1 MAEQCANL
9 PSLRP
14 LSAPRKISP
23 ARRALP
29 GGTKQGGEKERSGS
43 SAGHVLT
50 LKMWL
55 CEELKYPRREV
66 KTTTKLQQFLLMRKK
81 ICKYGSTN
89 ACNRDRQRL
98 EILQKMSQQQGCVF
112 PKLFYRPLK
121 MLLHEITSGSFTN
134 PSAWEIYATRI
145 HLFPA
150 NCTFISSSCLCKAM
164 QAEAWSGASQAVPHA
179 LLSVC
184 RALMAVP
191 SPAGGCSC
199 SLHLGKKDLGPIV

>member
-1 MAEQCANL
+1 M
-9 PSLRP
+9 
-14 LSAPRKISP
+14 
-23 ARRALP
+23 
-29 GGTKQGGEKERSGS
+29 
-43 SAGHVLT
+43 LT

-199 SLHLGKKDLGPIV
+199 SLRLGKKDLGPIV

>member
-1 MAEQCANL
+1 MVFKVPNIFFL
-9 PSLRP
+9 
-14 LSAPRKISP
+14 
-23 ARRALP
+23 
-29 GGTKQGGEKERSGS
+29 
-43 SAGHVLT
+43 GHVLT

-81 ICKYGSTN
+81 ICKYRSTN

-199 SLHLGKKDLGPIV
+199 SLRLGKKDLGPIV